1 MSNSNN
7 FSVVI
12 CAYTEKRWDNLVR
25 VVESVK
31 GQSLPPGEIIVVVDH
46 NATLFSR
53 AKSNFQGVTVI
64 ENSNSRGLSGAR
76 NSGIAAAQGEIIAF
90 IDDDA
95 FAEPDWLAQLNA
107 GYKEPTV
114 QGVGGLIKPEWR
126 SPRPK
131 WFPGEFNWV
140 VGCTYRG
147 MPEKASPVRNLIGC
161 NMSFRREVFATIGGF
176 RIGRVGTLSI
186 GQENDETEFC
196 IRLQRLWPEAILL
209 YRPEA
214 VVHHEVTRERS
225 TRNYYMRRCFSEG
238 LSKARL
244 SKQVGLA
251 KGTSTERRYVLKT
264 LPASLFQ
271 ILAQTIRTSDLR
283 SLEQVSAILVGLA
296 TTVTGYL
303 VGNLGQLNPKTLKKG
318 QVSA

>member
-25 VVESVK
+25 GVESVK

-46 NATLFSR
+46 NETLFSQ
-53 AKSNFQGVTVI
+53 AKANLQGVKVI
-64 ENSNSRGLSGAR
+64 ENNNSPGLSGAR

-95 FAEPDWLAQLNA
+95 FAEPDWLAQLRE
-107 GYKEPTV
+107 GYREPNV
-114 QGVGGLIKPEWR
+114 QGVGGLIKPEWH

-161 NMSFRREVFATIGGF
+161 NMSLRREVFDTIGGF
-176 RIGRVGTLSI
+176 RIGRVGALSI

-196 IRLQRLWPEAILL
+196 IRLQRLWPEATLL

-214 VVHHEVTRERS
+214 MVHHEVTKERS
-225 TRNYYMRRCFSEG
+225 TRNYYIRRCFSEG
-238 LSKARL
+238 LSRARL
-244 SKQVGLA
+244 SKQVGLV
-251 KGTSTERRYVLKT
+251 KGTSTERRYVVKT
-264 LPASLFQ
+264 LPASFLRA
-271 ILAQTIRTSDLR
+271 LAHSIRTFDFKA
-283 SLEQVSAILVGLA
+283 LEQASAILVGLA
-296 TTVTGYL
+296 STVAGYL
-303 VGNLGQLNPKTLKKG
+303 VGNLGQLNLNLLKKG
-318 QVSA
+318 QVAA